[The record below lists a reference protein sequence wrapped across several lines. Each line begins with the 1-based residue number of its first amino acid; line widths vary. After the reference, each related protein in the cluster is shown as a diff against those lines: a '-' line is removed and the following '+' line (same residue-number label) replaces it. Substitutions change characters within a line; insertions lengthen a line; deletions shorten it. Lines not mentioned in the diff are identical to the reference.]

1 MDRGKGRGGVKGARG
16 ANANGDA
23 ENGEH
28 GVRSRRQS
36 AQMGVGR
43 NVRGSRSAKRAPP
56 SDALVDGGKRA
67 DKLSPVSPPF
77 IFPFY
82 FFFRLFSNRSPV
94 PPSFPSCTVPLASTH
109 TNHFPPSS
117 SSVSLCPFINTF
129 LSQ

>member
-1 MDRGKGRGGVKGARG
+1 MAGDGVDLWGGDNGKQWTEGRAEGGVKGARG

-28 GVRSRRQS
+28 GMRSRRQS

-56 SDALVDGGKRA
+56 SDELVDGGKRA

-82 FFFRLFSNRSPV
+82 LFFSP
-94 PPSFPSCTVPLASTH
+94 L
-109 TNHFPPSS
+109 
-117 SSVSLCPFINTF
+117 
-129 LSQ
+129 